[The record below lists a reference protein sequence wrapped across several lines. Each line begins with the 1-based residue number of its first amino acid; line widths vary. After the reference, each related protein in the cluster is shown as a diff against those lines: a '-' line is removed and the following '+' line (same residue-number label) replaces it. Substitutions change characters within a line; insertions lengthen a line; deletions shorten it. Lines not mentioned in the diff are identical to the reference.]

1 MVDEDRVAEEIED
14 GNDGKEYASDAAAST
29 QINETYLDWIRH
41 WECVQND
48 RR

>member
-1 MVDEDRVAEEIED
+1 MVVEDRVAEEIED
-14 GNDGKEYASDAAAST
+14 DNDGKESAKDAAAST
-29 QINETYLDWIRH
+29 QINETCLDWIRH